1 MALQVE
7 IYLKLIVSIIG
18 QQNVPTNIKMINKYQ
33 QKYKELVDK
42 LKHTNYHTKYSRGG
56 GKVTQIICRSEIL
69 FVQTILQNYT
79 VNW

>member
-56 GKVTQIICRSEIL
+56 GKVTQIICRSDK
-69 FVQTILQNYT
+69 T
-79 VNW
+79 VMPSMIQKYVVY